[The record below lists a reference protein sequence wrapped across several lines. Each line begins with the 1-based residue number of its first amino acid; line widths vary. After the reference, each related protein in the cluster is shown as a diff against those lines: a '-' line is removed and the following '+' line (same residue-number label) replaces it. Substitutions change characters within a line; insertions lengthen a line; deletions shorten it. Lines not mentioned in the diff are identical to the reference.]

1 MRMAR
6 LTVPEVLN
14 HLEAFYGKQEPCWPS
29 DPYLFLLWWYC
40 GYPSSDASC
49 SKGWKELTAKIV
61 TDPDAI
67 LAAHPATLAS
77 ALKPGDMFPELR
89 AERMKE
95 VTARIKD
102 EFDGDLRAALTGP
115 ITKVRKILKSFP
127 SIADPGA
134 DRILLFAGIQPAA
147 AVPSN
152 CTEVLERIQNG
163 QEGKNYNASYREVQ
177 RMIDFA
183 VPATF
188 DARVRAY
195 LLLKRHGQELCKR
208 TRPRCEICPIRAACA
223 FVKSGIATAT
233 KPRV

>member
-1 MRMAR
+1 MRKTW
-6 LTVPEVLN
+6 LTVRDVLN
-14 HLEAFYGKQEPCWPS
+14 QLETFYGKQEPCWPS

-49 SKGWKELTAKIV
+49 SKGWKQLTERIG

-67 LAAHPATLAS
+67 LAAPPATLAA
-77 ALKPGDMFPELR
+77 ALKPGGMLPELR

-95 VTARIKD
+95 VTARIKN

-115 ITKVRKILKSFP
+115 IPKVRKILKSFP

-134 DRILLFAGIQPAA
+134 DRVLLFGGIQPVA

-152 CTEVLERIQNG
+152 CTGVLARIQKG
-163 QEGKNYNASYREVQ
+163 REEKNYNASYREAQ
-177 RMIDFA
+177 RMIDSEI
-183 VPATF
+183 PATF
-188 DARVRAY
+188 DARTRAY

-208 TRPRCEICPIRAACA
+208 TNPKCEECPVRAACA
-223 FVKSGIATAT
+223 FVN
-233 KPRV
+233 